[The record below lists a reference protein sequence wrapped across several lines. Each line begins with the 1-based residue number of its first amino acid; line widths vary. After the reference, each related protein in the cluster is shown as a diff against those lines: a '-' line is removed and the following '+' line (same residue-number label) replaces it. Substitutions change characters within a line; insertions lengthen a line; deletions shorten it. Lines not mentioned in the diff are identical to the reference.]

1 MKVILL
7 RDIKNVG
14 RKNEIK
20 EVAQGYAINHLVPA
34 GLADLYNT
42 AKRNEVEA
50 KQKAK
55 AAAKKAP
62 SSQKEIRKA
71 KKKKK

>member
-14 RKNEIK
+14 RKNEVK
-20 EVAQGYAINHLVPA
+20 EVAQGYAVNYLVPA

-42 AKRNEVEA
+42 AKRNEVET
-50 KQKAK
+50 KQKAQ
-55 AAAKKAP
+55 AASKKPAAPKKAG
-62 SSQKEIRKA
+62 RKD

>member
-14 RKNEIK
+14 RKNEVK
-20 EVAQGYAINHLVPA
+20 EVAQGYAVNYLVPA

-50 KQKAK
+50 KQKAR
-55 AAAKKAP
+55 ASVKKPA
-62 SSQKEIRKA
+62 SSQKAIRKE